1 MSKGRVFWVL
11 WNFYNCPVRVLFRC
25 LELQSFQSTKIT
37 DLGNPIG
44 IFDCGLCTLLCS
56 IEIFLP
62 FWFYVKSILAV
73 LSRLNSAILTILKA
87 LNFNFL
93 GISHLKMSKNPK
105 NSKIRAAQMFKM
117 AVFNFLWVQNGRNIL
132 KFTHCVFPIRL
143 PRSVLIKVGTF
154 ALIEIF
160 LQFLWHLKHTS
171 ISCQL
176 LLFFCWAVWF
186 TNVFCVRLW
195 NGDCKKCSKK
205 ILQFKPRAGKKVKF
219 KYSRDFAR
227 FFFNLILH
235 EKRGLGL
242 KSRIFSFFKSG
253 QF

>member
-1 MSKGRVFWVL
+1 MWNQFWCLAEFKGSKNV
-11 WNFYNCPVRVLFRC
+11 
-25 LELQSFQSTKIT
+25 T
-37 DLGNPIG
+37 
-44 IFDCGLCTLLCS
+44 
-56 IEIFLP
+56 
-62 FWFYVKSILAV
+62 
-73 LSRLNSAILTILKA
+73 LTILEA
-87 LNFNFL
+87 YNFDYL
-93 GISHLKMSKNPK
+93 PISHLTMSKI
-105 NSKIRAAQMFKM
+105 SKISRFRAAQMFKM